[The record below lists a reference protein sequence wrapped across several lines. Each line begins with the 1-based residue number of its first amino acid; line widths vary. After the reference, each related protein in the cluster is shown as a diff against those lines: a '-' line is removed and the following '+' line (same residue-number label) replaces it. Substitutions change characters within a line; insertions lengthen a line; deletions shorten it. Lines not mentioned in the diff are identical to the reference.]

1 MPTNILS
8 KKVERFPS
16 LFEDFLKP
24 WNDILKTGEGWGK
37 MITVPAVNITENK
50 ENYIVSMAVPGM
62 KKNDFNINLEADML
76 TISSE
81 KEDDKEEEGQDYKR
95 REYSYTS
102 FSRSFN
108 LPEEVNKEKIEAA
121 YEDGVLKLILPKKEE
136 AKRVATFKQISV
148 K

>member
-1 MPTNILS
+1 MPSNILS

-24 WNDILKTGEGWGK
+24 WNDFLKTGEGWGRL
-37 MITVPAVNITENK
+37 ITVPAVNITENK
-50 ENYIVSMAVPGM
+50 ENYLVSMAIPGM
-62 KKNDFNINLEADML
+62 QKSDFNINVEADML

-81 KEDDKEEEGQDYKR
+81 KEDSKEEDVQDYKR

-108 LPEEVNKEKIEAA
+108 LPEEVNREKIEAA
-121 YEDGVLKLILPKKEE
+121 YEDGLLKLTLPKKEE
-136 AKRVATFKQISV
+136 ARKVVTNKQISV

>member
-8 KKVERFPS
+8 KKVERFPT
-16 LFEDFLKP
+16 LFEDFFKP
-24 WNDILKTGEGWGK
+24 WNDFLKTGEGWGR

-50 ENYIVSMAVPGM
+50 ENYLVSMAIPGFN
-62 KKNDFNINLEADML
+62 KADFNINIEADML

-81 KEDDKEEEGQDYKR
+81 KEDNQEENADDYKR

-102 FSRSFN
+102 FSRSFT
-108 LPEEVNKEKIEAA
+108 LPEEVNREKIEAV
-121 YEDGVLKLILPKKEE
+121 YVDGVLKLTLPKKEE
-136 AKRVATFKQISV
+136 AKRVVTSKQISV